1 MKTKTQ
7 TKLLIF
13 TTVLMFLIVAAYGF
27 IDSWQKSKSIV
38 EGLKTGITLKETV
51 VFDDQHIVERY
62 GGPVTLEA
70 GTAGEIFDVID
81 WHIEKYNNKHI
92 KASFDLNEGQQF
104 NVILGYEMG
113 SEKDTDIIIEEHKT
127 TVSISDGYNTQE
139 NHSTY
144 VSVTPVININK
155 IKDSQKI
162 ASEFKQMRERY
173 YQRVRQTIRD
183 GSIKGAIVALA
194 LVAVIWLVK
203 LIVRKEKAGKV
214 LVILTICIDGLMLS
228 VDMFA
233 FYFTLAMA

>member
-13 TTVLMFLIVAAYGF
+13 STILMYLLVAAYGV
-27 IDSWQKSKSIV
+27 IDSWQDSKSITD
-38 EGLKTGITLKETV
+38 GYKTSITLNETV
-51 VFDDQHIVERY
+51 VFNNQYIVEQY

-70 GTAGEIFDVID
+70 GTTGEIYEIID
-81 WHIEKYNNKHI
+81 WFTEEHGYKHI
-92 KASFDLNEGQQF
+92 RAEFTFDEDKKIG
-104 NVILGYEMG
+104 VILDYESASG
-113 SEKDTDIIIEEHKT
+113 KDTDVIIDT
-127 TVSISDGYNTQE
+127 YNGTINVLDDE
-139 NHSTY
+139 SEPSTFE
-144 VSVTPVININK
+144 SATPVININK